1 MPVCEKCGLP
11 EDLCVCEEILK
22 ETQRVKVS
30 KTKRRFNKWMTIVE
44 GIDERDIDL
53 KNLSKE
59 LKATCACGGTVK
71 KGRIELQGDQ
81 QVRVKDFLERK
92 GYSIEL
98 REI

>member
-59 LKATCACGGTVK
+59 LKGACACGGTVK

-81 QVRVKDFLERK
+81 QGRVKDYLERK

-98 REI
+98 REV

>member
-11 EDLCVCEEILK
+11 QDLCVCEEILK

-30 KTKRRFNKWMTIVE
+30 KTKRRFNKWMTIIE

-53 KNLSKE
+53 KNLSRE
-59 LKATCACGGTVK
+59 LKAECACGGTVK

-81 QVRVKDFLERK
+81 QERVKEYLERK
-92 GYSIEL
+92 GYTIEL

>member
-30 KTKRRFNKWMTIVE
+30 KTRRRFKKWMTIVE

-53 KNLSKE
+53 KNLSKA
-59 LKATCACGGTVK
+59 LKAVCACGGTVK

-81 QVRVKDFLERK
+81 QVRVKNYLEEK

>member
-11 EDLCVCEEILK
+11 QDLCVCEEILK

-30 KTKRRFNKWMTIVE
+30 KTKRRFNKWMTIIE

-53 KNLSKE
+53 KNLSRE
-59 LKATCACGGTVK
+59 LKAECACGGTVK
-71 KGRIELQGDQ
+71 KGRIELHGDQ
-81 QVRVKDFLERK
+81 QERVKEYLERK
-92 GYSIEL
+92 GYTIEL